1 MDIRAHAE
9 RCMKDTEVILRDAQE
24 WMGNFITTDH
34 QKNEVITVSSILFR
48 VPVQVP
54 HGHLGHSPS
63 SHPSFAACYRDP
75 SIPAALTIARC
86 THASGTGLSGQLS
99 IAALIQRLEDEQ
111 HQKDQLKR
119 DLAAEHKS
127 RNNFQME
134 AERYESV
141 VQRLEQKI
149 NEGSFIAVLID
160 GDGAKFADAF
170 IRNPVD
176 GAPRAAQVL
185 KQAVRT
191 YIENEV
197 PELNGDD
204 IPILIRVY
212 ANLNGLAQSL
222 RLSRIIER
230 DEDMKIFAEHLTNSR
245 TEVDFVNVGRGKEN
259 ADSKLRKM
267 LSHYHNNLQ
276 CKKIF
281 VACCHD
287 NGYLHDLREYSDK
300 NGLNKKIILVET
312 TPAEPQ
318 FQTLGFPIT
327 RFDGVFRSRPLDNET
342 KHLPPPLRTNSIQD
356 TSPAAGLPVRQ
367 QSLPQAF
374 PPPPPQPLPQS
385 LPQPLPQPLPQ
396 ALPKSPEQPT
406 PQPQQ
411 QPARFVPTPAS
422 SESQPSPA
430 PVKAEIEA
438 VPRAPSIVNSGN
450 GGTSISYATA
460 GGHGG
465 DFQNI
470 TIKSSKSK
478 KQAKTILYNSEGSRI
493 DPPTKHPANTPAQST
508 YQTKLEKV
516 APNAFCNDHYLVGI
530 CRRSG
535 CERVHNIDLT
545 PQEVSIHRYKARTSV
560 CPRGPECDDYDCY
573 LSHHCLK
580 DPRCVRGSACKFY
593 NTEYGN
599 LHLDSN
605 EKLQPATR
613 WTQGSDFPEHLQ

>member
-9 RCMKDTEVILRDAQE
+9 RCMKDTEIILHDAQE
-24 WMGNFITTDH
+24 WMGNFINSDH
-34 QKNEVITVSSILFR
+34 QKNEVIT
-48 VPVQVP
+48 
-54 HGHLGHSPS
+54 
-63 SHPSFAACYRDP
+63 
-75 SIPAALTIARC
+75 
-86 THASGTGLSGQLS
+86 
-99 IAALIQRLEDEQ
+99 ALIQRLEDEEQ
-111 HQKDQLKR
+111 QKNQLKR

-134 AERYESV
+134 AERYESAM
-141 VQRLEQKI
+141 QRLEQKV

-170 IRNPVD
+170 IRNTVD
-176 GAPRAAQVL
+176 GAPRAAQAL
-185 KQAVRT
+185 KQAVRS
-191 YIENEV
+191 YIDTECS
-197 PELNGDD
+197 ELIGDD
-204 IPILIRVY
+204 IPILVRVY

-222 RLSRIIER
+222 RLSRVIDR
-230 DEDMKIFAEHLTNSR
+230 DEDMKNFAEQLTNSR
-245 TEVDFVNVGRGKEN
+245 TEVDFVNVGRYSGPKN

-281 VACCHD
+281 VAACHD

-300 NGLNKKIILVET
+300 NGLNRKIILVET
-312 TPAEPQ
+312 TPAEPG
-318 FQTLGFPIT
+318 FQTLGFPMT
-327 RFDGVFRSRPLDNET
+327 RFDSVFRSRPLDNET
-342 KHLPPPLRTNSIQD
+342 KHLPPPLRTSSIPD
-356 TSPAAGLPVRQ
+356 MPPMTGLPVRQ
-367 QSLPQAF
+367 QSLPQA
-374 PPPPPQPLPQS
+374 PL
-385 LPQPLPQPLPQ
+385 QPLPQP
-396 ALPKSPEQPT
+396 LPKSPEQPT

-422 SESQPSPA
+422 SDTQPSPA
-430 PVKAEIEA
+430 PVKAEMEPL
-438 VPRAPSIVNSGN
+438 PRTPSIVNSGN

-478 KQAKTILYNSEGSRI
+478 KQAKTILYNIEGCRI
-493 DPPTKHPANTPAQST
+493 DPPTKHPANTPAQVT

-516 APNAFCNDHYLVGI
+516 APNAFCNDHYLVGS
-530 CRRSG
+530 CRRGG
-535 CERVHNIDLT
+535 CERVHNIELT

-580 DPRCVRGSACKFY
+580 DPRCVRGSSCKFY

-605 EKLQPATR
+605 EKLQPA
-613 WTQGSDFPEHLQ
+613 

>member
-1 MDIRAHAE
+1 MDLRTHAE
-9 RCMKDTEVILRDAQE
+9 RCMADTEKTLHDAQE
-24 WMGNFITTDH
+24 WMGNFIATDQ
-34 QKNEVITVSSILFR
+34 QKNEVIR
-48 VPVQVP
+48 
-54 HGHLGHSPS
+54 
-63 SHPSFAACYRDP
+63 
-75 SIPAALTIARC
+75 ALM
-86 THASGTGLSGQLS
+86 Q
-99 IAALIQRLEDEQ
+99 QLEDEQ
-111 HQKDQLKR
+111 RQMDQLKR

-134 AERYESV
+134 AERYESSM
-141 VQRLEQKI
+141 QRLQQDV
-149 NEGSFIAVLID
+149 NRGSFIAVLID

-170 IRNPVD
+170 LRNPVD
-176 GAPRAAQVL
+176 GAPKAAQAL
-185 KQAVRT
+185 KQAVRS
-191 YIENEV
+191 YIQNDRECSEII
-197 PELNGDD
+197 GDD
-204 IPILIRVY
+204 IPILVRVY

-222 RLSRIIER
+222 RLSRIIDR
-230 DEDMKIFAEHLTNSR
+230 DEDMKLFAEQLTNSR

-276 CKKIF
+276 CKKVF

-287 NGYLHDLREYSDK
+287 NGYLHDLREYSDM
-300 NGLNKKIILVET
+300 NGLNKKIVLVET
-312 TPAEPQ
+312 TPAEPL

-327 RFDGVFRSRPLDNET
+327 RFDGVFRSKGLDNET
-342 KHLPPPLRTNSIQD
+342 KHLPGPPLRTVSIPPAD
-356 TSPAAGLPVRQ
+356 TPPASLGFPIRQ
-367 QSLPQAF
+367 QSLPQV
-374 PPPPPQPLPQS
+374 
-385 LPQPLPQPLPQ
+385 
-396 ALPKSPEQPT
+396 LPKSPEQPT

-422 SESQPSPA
+422 SDTQASPA

-438 VPRAPSIVNSGN
+438 LPRASSIVNSGN

-460 GGHGG
+460 GGGG

-470 TIKSSKSK
+470 SIKPTKTK
-478 KQAKTILYNSEGSRI
+478 KQAKTILYNIDGCRI
-493 DPPTKHPANTPAQST
+493 DPPTKHPANTPAQGT

-516 APNAFCNDHYLVGI
+516 APNAFCNDHYLVGS

-545 PQEVSIHRYKARTSV
+545 PQEVAIHRYKARTSV

-580 DPRCVRGSACKFY
+580 DPRCVRGSACKFAHS
-593 NTEYGN
+593 EYGN